1 MRKPAAVLWDMDGTL
16 IDSEHYWLA
25 SEAALAAEFG
35 KQWTP
40 QDGMDL
46 VGMSLYESSVILKQ
60 RLEADISPDAIIDR
74 LTNEVVAQLNKHIPW
89 RPGAKELLHELR
101 EQGVRTALVTMS
113 LRRMA
118 NRVVEA
124 LNSEFGVG
132 GAFDQIIGGDDVTVG
147 KPDPEPYLEAARRL
161 GVAIE
166 DCVALEDSVNG
177 LTSAE
182 RSGAAA
188 IGIPHIVSI
197 PERPGRILWSSL
209 EGKTVAHLSEI
220 LQQANSSRDRK

>member
-35 KQWTP
+35 KPWTP

-46 VGMSLYESSVILKQ
+46 VGMSLYESSQILKE
-60 RLEADISPDAIIDR
+60 RLGADISPDAIIDR

-101 EQGVRTALVTMS
+101 EQGIRTALVTMS

-118 NRVVEA
+118 DRVVAA
-124 LNSEFGVG
+124 LDTEFGPS
-132 GAFDQIIGGDDVTVG
+132 GAFDVVIGGDDVSVG
-147 KPDPEPYLEAARRL
+147 KPHPEPYLAAARKL
-161 GVAIE
+161 GVAIG
-166 DCVALEDSVNG
+166 DCIALEDSVNG
-177 LTSAE
+177 LASAE
-182 RSGAAA
+182 ASGAIAV
-188 IGIPHIVSI
+188 GIPHIIEI
-197 PERPGRILWSSL
+197 PERPNRILWGSL
-209 EGKTVAHLSEI
+209 EGKSLAHLGE
-220 LQQANSSRDRK
+220 LVQLRYASRDRD